1 MECRVSPLEQP
12 EPFVDSSAVAAFL
25 CLERRQVLEMA
36 RRGAIPAYSASL
48 GSRRRM
54 WRFRLSEIAD
64 AMSKRLKKPV
74 GLIDDDVD
82 NRSRQSRSGRKGN
95 T

>member
-1 MECRVSPLEQP
+1 MNTGAQP
-12 EPFVDSSAVAAFL
+12 EPFVDAECAARFL
-25 CLERRQVLEMA
+25 AIERRQLLAMA
-36 RRGAIPAYSASL
+36 RRGAIPAYSTSL

-74 GLIDDDVD
+74 GLIEDDVD
-82 NRSRQSRSGRKGN
+82 NRSRQSRSSRKGY

>member
-1 MECRVSPLEQP
+1 MNAGAQP
-12 EPFVDSSAVAAFL
+12 EPFVDAECAARFL
-25 CLERRQVLEMA
+25 AIERRQLLAMA
-36 RRGAIPAYSASL
+36 RSGAIPAYSASL

-74 GLIDDDVD
+74 GLIEDDVD
-82 NRSRQSRSGRKGN
+82 NRSRQSRSSRKGS